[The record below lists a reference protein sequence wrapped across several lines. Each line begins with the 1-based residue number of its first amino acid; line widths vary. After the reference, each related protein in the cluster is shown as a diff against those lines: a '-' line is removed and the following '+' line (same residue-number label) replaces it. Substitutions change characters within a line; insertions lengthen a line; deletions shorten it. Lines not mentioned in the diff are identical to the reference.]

1 MTLPTYTQ
9 REVVVEVQKLLG
21 ERSEVDFATI
31 TRSRSSRF
39 MKKKF
44 LQRLPLFVSM

>member
-21 ERSEVDFATI
+21 ERSEVDFATV

-44 LQRLPLFVSM
+44 LQRLLLFVSM